1 MNKPS
6 RLGAIFLLLAALFMG
21 ALVLQTDPPA
31 APVAAAQPKPPDR
44 WTLNIPL
51 LSQETDSWCWAASAQ
66 MAMANFGTVVT
77 QSQILNDMDSRTD
90 CGQRPVPGACNH
102 GGSSYD
108 VLTKYG
114 FTFNSSDKPISQD
127 DIVKQIFTL
136 RKPIIFGWSWTG
148 GGAHVLV
155 VIGYARVNGQFM
167 VEILDPAP
175 PLMTDPMNPHGG
187 THSFMTYEH
196 WVADTGYTFG
206 GQCFDIT
213 KALPDRW
220 SLPVI
225 GHAQE
230 TNNWGW
236 AACAQMVMGSFAV
249 QVPQSDMANF
259 AFKRTDCAQ
268 QPVPGPCNQGG
279 DAAAVLTKYG
289 FTFDTAT
296 TPLTQEQIMQQIYT
310 VKKPILFTWT
320 LTGGGEKPGVIIGY
334 ARAPGGQFLLDIL
347 DPWPPPMADA
357 RDPQGGQRSLVT
369 YSHWAADTD
378 HTFKNNLY
386 NLAKKP

>member
-1 MNKPS
+1 MPA
-6 RLGAIFLLLAALFMG
+6 RLRGVLFLLAALFAGSM
-21 ALVLQTDPPA
+21 VLRSGPPA
-31 APVAAAQPKPPDR
+31 PPVAAAQPKAPDR
-44 WTLNIPL
+44 WSLNIPL
-51 LSQETDSWCWAASAQ
+51 SSQEADNWCWAASAQ
-66 MAMANFGTVVT
+66 MAMVNFGTVTT
-77 QSQILNDMDSRTD
+77 QSEIVNAVDARTD

-102 GGSSYD
+102 GGSSEP

-114 FTFNSSDKPISQD
+114 FTFTGSDKPLSQD
-127 DIVKQIFTL
+127 DIVQQIFTL
-136 RKPIIFGWSWTG
+136 RKPIIFAWNWTG
-148 GGAHVLV
+148 GGAHVMV
-155 VIGYARVNGQFM
+155 VTGYARVGGQFM
-167 VEILDPAP
+167 VEILDPWP
-175 PLMTDPMNPHGG
+175 PLLSDQMYPRGG
-187 THSFMTYEH
+187 AHTFVTYDR
-196 WVADTGYTFG
+196 WVADTDHTFQGETYT
-206 GQCFDIT
+206 IT

-268 QPVPGPCNQGG
+268 RPVPGGCDQGG

-289 FTFDTAT
+289 FAFDTSP
-296 TPLTQEQIMQQIYT
+296 TPLTQDQIIQQIYT
-310 VKKPILFTWT
+310 LKKPFVFTWT
-320 LTGGGEKPGVIIGY
+320 LAGGGEKSGVVIGY
-334 ARAPGGQFLLDIL
+334 ARVPGGQFLLDVL

-357 RDPQGGQRSLVT
+357 RDPQGGQRGIVT

-378 HTFKNNLY
+378 HTFKSNVY
-386 NLAKKP
+386 NIAKKP